1 MEAHL
6 EFFDADEQRRLD
18 VVARVGAAH
27 TAGTPGKRAVLR
39 RIRANLQPNTDKAW
53 SSGQVLTQSLGV
65 VFV

>member
-18 VVARVGAAH
+18 VVTRVGAAH
-27 TAGTPGKRAVLR
+27 TAGTPGKWAVFR
-39 RIRANLQPNTDKAW
+39 RIGANLQPNIRQSLVK
-53 SSGQVLTQSLGV
+53 LTQGLGV

>member
-27 TAGTPGKRAVLR
+27 TAGAAGKRAVLR
-39 RIRANLQPNTDKAW
+39 RIGANLQPNI
-53 SSGQVLTQSLGV
+53 GQSLVKLFKDLGD
-65 VFV
+65 FGDR